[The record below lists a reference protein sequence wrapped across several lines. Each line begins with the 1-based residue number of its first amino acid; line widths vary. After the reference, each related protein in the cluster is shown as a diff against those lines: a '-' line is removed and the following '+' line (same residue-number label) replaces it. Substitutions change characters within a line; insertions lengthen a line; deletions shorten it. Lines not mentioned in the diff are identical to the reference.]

1 MRKLALVLTSFSAL
15 FLFGCG
21 TNTSVSSP
29 PPASNNTTP
38 ISKSVVPALKQQTI
52 ALTVLPGG
60 RLGPDGKMHDT
71 FSTPN
76 FTVVQGVP
84 VKLSVYNYDSGKHS
98 ITNGA
103 LHLNLVAKGS
113 PKNGVPAVTTAT
125 FTPATAGKY
134 VWQCMEP
141 CDTEN
146 GGWSMTH
153 LGYMKGTISV
163 VPYGN
168 KQYIYMMIKD
178 GLQYAAA
185 DKKIHDSYSPANFTV
200 QANIP
205 VQATV
210 ENFDTG
216 EHSFTDPTL
225 NINKVFKAA
234 SKEGVPSVTIF
245 TFTPKK
251 AGQYGWRCII
261 PCDSESNGWAMNHN
275 GYMMGNVIVTP

>member
-1 MRKLALVLTSFSAL
+1 MRKLALMLTSLSTL
-15 FLFGCG
+15 MLFGCG
-21 TNTSVSSP
+21 SNAATSSP
-29 PPASNNTTP
+29 PAQNNTKMT
-38 ISKSVVPALKQQTI
+38 SKPAAPKLKQQNV

-71 FSTPN
+71 FTTPN
-76 FTVVQGVP
+76 FTVVAGVP

-98 ITNGA
+98 VTSGA

-113 PKNGVPAVTTAT
+113 TKNGVPAITTAT
-125 FTPATAGKY
+125 FTPGKAGKY
-134 VWQCMEP
+134 IWQCMEP
-141 CDTEN
+141 CDGQN

-153 LGYMKGTISV
+153 LGYMRGTINV
-163 VPYGN
+163 VPYAN

-178 GLQYAAA
+178 SLHYATA
-185 DKKIHDSYSPANFTV
+185 DKKIHDSYSPTSFIV

-216 EHSFTDPTL
+216 QHSFTDPGL
-225 NINKVFKAA
+225 NINRVFRGGKKV
-234 SKEGVPSVTIF
+234 GDPSLTTF

-251 AGQYGWRCII
+251 AGTYSWRCII
-261 PCDSESNGWAMNHN
+261 PCDGQNKGWAMNHN
-275 GYMMGNVIVTP
+275 GYMMGSVKVTP